1 MFKGFKTKNCK
12 NFNNFQKGANLCW
25 CDLGGYCQELVFS
38 HKPVFVLHFQGGY
51 WCILKFLYWCILKL
65 LYWCI
70 LKLLYYCIFI
80 LILMHFESGYW
91 CIIIIPEKYMHIS
104 TNKFNC
110 IARTPLSI
118 IKPSQWDIFHQ
129 KFDFIHHYNF
139 RLYIRETLSIRS
151 KVFIALTATGSDPG
165 SLASFSRS
173 WITLSKDIGIG
184 NSTGLDALCFVEKLK
199 IVFNIF

>member
-1 MFKGFKTKNCK
+1 MHS
-12 NFNNFQKGANLCW
+12 
-25 CDLGGYCQELVFS
+25 EIS
-38 HKPVFVLHFQGGY
+38 
-51 WCILKFLYWCILKL
+51 
-65 LYWCI
+65 
-70 LKLLYYCIFI
+70 
-80 LILMHFESGYW
+80 ILMHFETSILLHFDFDIDAFWKRILMHHHNSRKIHFIFFCYYSG
-91 CIIIIPEKYMHIS
+91 YMHIS

>member
-1 MFKGFKTKNCK
+1 MHS
-12 NFNNFQKGANLCW
+12 
-25 CDLGGYCQELVFS
+25 EIS
-38 HKPVFVLHFQGGY
+38 
-51 WCILKFLYWCILKL
+51 
-65 LYWCI
+65 
-70 LKLLYYCIFI
+70 
-80 LILMHFESGYW
+80 ILMHFETSILLHFDFDIDAFWKRILMHHHNSRKIHFIFFCYYSG
-91 CIIIIPEKYMHIS
+91 CIYDNMHIS
-104 TNKFNC
+104 TKKFNC
-110 IARTPLSI
+110 IATTPLSI
-118 IKPSQWDIFHQ
+118 RKPSQWDIFHE